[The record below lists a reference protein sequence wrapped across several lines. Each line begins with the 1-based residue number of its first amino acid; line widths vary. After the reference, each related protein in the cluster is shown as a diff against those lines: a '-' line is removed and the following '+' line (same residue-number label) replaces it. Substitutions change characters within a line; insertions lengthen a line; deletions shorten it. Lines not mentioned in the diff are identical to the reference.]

1 MQTAGKPLQDARD
14 ALAAALK
21 AQQDHRP
28 PDDVV
33 PLAYQ
38 THRHA
43 EIGEAVIAETR
54 AHQQIA
60 EVQTRGDRVLMAAR
74 ECDAAAA

>member
-1 MQTAGKPLQDARD
+1 MHSRPRSRRSRTTD
-14 ALAAALK
+14 
-21 AQQDHRP
+21 P

-38 THRHA
+38 TRRHA

-54 AHQQIA
+54 AHQQIT
-60 EVQTRGDRVLMAAR
+60 EVQTRGDRVPKAAR

>member
-1 MQTAGKPLQDARD
+1 MQTAAKPRQDARH

-28 PDDVV
+28 PDDDV
-33 PLAYQ
+33 PLAYLAR
-38 THRHA
+38 RHA
-43 EIGEAVIAETR
+43 EIGEAVIAKTR

-60 EVQTRGDRVLMAAR
+60 QAQTRGDRVLMAAR
-74 ECDAAAA
+74 ERDAAAA